1 MGLIFFIREN
11 ARWLAAGMLLTFISS
26 FGQTY
31 FISIFASEI
40 QAEFD
45 LSHGEW
51 GSLYFFG
58 TMASGFLMIWA
69 GGMADHFRM
78 RTLAIVVILTLMMVC
93 LIMST
98 VTSWWMLVFVIFG
111 LRFTGQGM
119 TSHIAVVA
127 MARWY
132 VKSRGKALSV
142 AGIGYSTGEA
152 ILPML
157 FVGLLASGSWRNL
170 WVVVAIIAGLSI
182 PILMWLLKQ
191 ERIPSLISKRN
202 DALGMNGLHWSR
214 MDVIKDWRFWGL
226 IPVITVT
233 SIFGTALFFQQVH
246 LANIKDLAHRD
257 IVQLFPV
264 YTITT
269 AIAAI
274 VSGLAIDRWG
284 AVQLLPLIPIPIAAG
299 FIVMGQTDSKGLM
312 AIGFML
318 VGLTGGMYGTVQGA
332 FWAEVYGTRFIG
344 AIKALATS
352 LMVIGSAIGP
362 ALTGWGID
370 AGITFPQQ
378 MTWYAVYMLI
388 IAMWSIFVVTCI
400 WQDLKTNN
408 ASA

>member
-1 MGLIFFIREN
+1 M
-11 ARWLAAGMLLTFISS
+11 
-26 FGQTY
+26 
-31 FISIFASEI
+31 
-40 QAEFD
+40 
-45 LSHGEW
+45 
-51 GSLYFFG
+51 
-58 TMASGFLMIWA
+58 
-69 GGMADHFRM
+69 
-78 RTLAIVVILTLMMVC
+78 
-93 LIMST
+93 
-98 VTSWWMLVFVIFG
+98 
-111 LRFTGQGM
+111 
-119 TSHIAVVA
+119 
-127 MARWY
+127 
-132 VKSRGKALSV
+132 
-142 AGIGYSTGEA
+142 
-152 ILPML
+152 
-157 FVGLLASGSWRNL
+157 
-170 WVVVAIIAGLSI
+170 
-182 PILMWLLKQ
+182 
-191 ERIPSLISKRN
+191 
-202 DALGMNGLHWSR
+202 
-214 MDVIKDWRFWGL
+214 

-233 SIFGTALFFQQVH
+233 SIFSTALFFQQVH

-274 VSGLAIDRWG
+274 ISGLAIDRWG

-388 IAMWSIFVVTCI
+388 IAIWSIFVVTCI